1 MYRTLT
7 TLFVFTEPPA
17 HVLSHLVILHG
28 GVYVPYLDGKKTFAT
43 HIIASNL
50 TPRKRVMFKEYK
62 VVRAEWLL
70 ETIRDQKVKDWRLY
84 REDQTPVREED
95 VGVAPAGTQ
104 IAQPRLAFSSRP
116 AAPAPKLE
124 RPTTPVKQLAEVEA
138 ATPALFRSPR
148 RAPPPSTDP
157 LKQYHAESLQAAASA
172 EPLEAGPSKT
182 GWYQTTSN
190 ARSAALLKDEAW
202 RLQETAVNA
211 TEFLDKYYRESRLHW
226 LSTWKAELKKMV
238 GELSE
243 GREIDLAKQKRKG
256 QLKGTEQDGR
266 VVMHIDF
273 DSFFVSASLLSRP
286 HLKGQPV
293 VVCHATA
300 GDTASSSEIASAS
313 YEARDFGIRNGMSY
327 VVWPRAAKI
336 VY

>member
-1 MYRTLT
+1 MLQRKTGTKEADRLWGYP
-7 TLFVFTEPPA
+7 EPPA
-17 HVLSHLVILHG
+17 HVLSHLVVLHG
-28 GVYVPYLDGKKTFAT
+28 GVYVPYLDGKKTSAAY
-43 HIIASNL
+43 IIASNL

-62 VVRAEWLL
+62 VVRAEWLMDS
-70 ETIRDQKVKDWRLY
+70 IRDQKVKDWRLY

-104 IAQPRLAFSSRP
+104 IAQPRLAFQARP
-116 AAPAPKLE
+116 TPSAAKVE
-124 RPTTPVKQLAEVEA
+124 RPTTPVKKVQEA
-138 ATPALFRSPR
+138 AVVSPASAKSPR
-148 RAPPPSTDP
+148 RVPPPTSDP
-157 LKQYHAESLQAAASA
+157 LKQIEADSLAAAEVA
-172 EPLEAGPSKT
+172 DQQEAGPSKF

-211 TEFLDKYYRESRLHW
+211 TEFLDKYYKESRLHW

-243 GREIDLAKQKRKG
+243 GREVDLAKQKRKG
-256 QLKGTEQDGR
+256 PLTGTEADGR

-273 DSFFVSASLLSRP
+273 DSFFVSASLLARP

-293 VVCHATA
+293 VVCHATV

-313 YEARDFGIRNGMSY
+313 YEAREFGIRNGMS
-327 VVWPRAAKI
+327 
-336 VY
+336 

>member
-1 MYRTLT
+1 M
-7 TLFVFTEPPA
+7 
-17 HVLSHLVILHG
+17 LHG

-95 VGVAPAGTQ
+95 IGVAPAGTQ
-104 IAQPRLAFSSRP
+104 IAQPRLAFQVRP
-116 AAPAPKLE
+116 TPSVPATITTTTTK
-124 RPTTPVKQLAEVEA
+124 PTTPVKQVPQSKAV
-138 ATPALFRSPR
+138 TPSSGKSPR
-148 RAPPPSTDP
+148 RPPPPTSDP
-157 LKQYHAESLQAAASA
+157 LKQYQVDGLEAAADSDGIQ
-172 EPLEAGPSKT
+172 EAGPSKV

-211 TEFLDKYYRESRLHW
+211 TEFLDKYYKESRLHW

-243 GREIDLAKQKRKG
+243 GREIDLAKQKRRG
-256 QLKGTEQDGR
+256 PLKGTEQDGR
-266 VVMHIDF
+266 VVMHVDF

-286 HLKGQPV
+286 HLRGQPV
-293 VVCHATA
+293 VVCHATV

-313 YEARDFGIRNGMSY
+313 YEAREFGVRNGMS
-327 VVWPRAAKI
+327 
-336 VY
+336 

>member
-1 MYRTLT
+1 M
-7 TLFVFTEPPA
+7 
-17 HVLSHLVILHG
+17 LHG

-95 VGVAPAGTQ
+95 IGVAPAGTQ
-104 IAQPRLAFSSRP
+104 IAQPRLAFPSRP
-116 AAPAPKLE
+116 KPSVSTIVRPSTPLKQASQSKPVRPGSGKLPG
-124 RPTTPVKQLAEVEA
+124 R
-138 ATPALFRSPR
+138 
-148 RAPPPSTDP
+148 PPPPTSDP
-157 LKQYHAESLQAAASA
+157 LKQYQVDALEAADSDTIQ
-172 EPLEAGPSKT
+172 EAGPSKV

-211 TEFLDKYYRESRLHW
+211 TEFLDKYYKESRLHW

-243 GREIDLAKQKRKG
+243 GREIDLAKQKRRG
-256 QLKGTEQDGR
+256 PLKGTEQDGR
-266 VVMHIDF
+266 VVMHVDF

-293 VVCHATA
+293 VVCHATV

-313 YEARDFGIRNGMSY
+313 YEAREFGIRNGMS
-327 VVWPRAAKI
+327 
-336 VY
+336 

>member
-1 MYRTLT
+1 MARLVSWYLSLLAGHSLT
-7 TLFVFTEPPA
+7 PISSPEPPA
-17 HVLSHLVILHG
+17 HVLSQLVILHG
-28 GVYVPYLDGKKTFAT
+28 GVYVPYLDAKKTSAS

-70 ETIRDQKVKDWRLY
+70 DSIRDQKIKDWRLY
-84 REDQTPVREED
+84 REDQTPVRQED

-104 IAQPRLAFSSRP
+104 IAQPRLAFQARSIP
-116 AAPAPKLE
+116 IAAVAETPK
-124 RPTTPVKQLAEVEA
+124 
-138 ATPALFRSPR
+138 TPAKKATNSKVASPASAGKSPR
-148 RAPPPSTDP
+148 RPPPPTSDP
-157 LKQYHAESLQAAASA
+157 LKQIQVDSLRSA
-172 EPLEAGPSKT
+172 ELSEQEQAGPSKV

-256 QLKGTEQDGR
+256 PLKGTEQDGR

-293 VVCHATA
+293 VVCHATV

-313 YEARDFGIRNGMSY
+313 YEAREFGIKNGMS
-327 VVWPRAAKI
+327 
-336 VY
+336 

>member
-1 MYRTLT
+1 MAELT
-7 TLFVFTEPPA
+7 DSSCPVEPPA
-17 HVLSHLVILHG
+17 HVLSHLVVLHG

-50 TPRKRVMFKEYK
+50 TPRKRVIFKEYK

-104 IAQPRLAFSSRP
+104 IAQPRLAFQARP
-116 AAPAPKLE
+116 VATVSTAAK
-124 RPTTPVKQLAEVEA
+124 PTTPVKQMTEVKAGA
-138 ATPALFRSPR
+138 ATANKSPR
-148 RAPPPSTDP
+148 RLPPPTSDP
-157 LKQYHAESLQAAASA
+157 LKQYQVDALEAA
-172 EPLEAGPSKT
+172 EPEGMQEAGPSKV

-211 TEFLDKYYRESRLHW
+211 TEFLDKYYKESRLHW

-243 GREIDLAKQKRKG
+243 GREIDLAKQKRRG
-256 QLKGTEQDGR
+256 PLKGTEQDGR
-266 VVMHIDF
+266 VIMHIDF

-293 VVCHATA
+293 VVCHATV

-313 YEARDFGIRNGMSY
+313 YEAREFGIRNGMS
-327 VVWPRAAKI
+327 
-336 VY
+336 